1 MKKTLIGVGT
11 GLVAL
16 TPMLASAQMLGNI
29 TNLTGAFGTLVNT
42 AIPIVMALAVLAF
55 FWGLVKFIFNAGNE
69 EAQKGAKSLMIYSV
83 VALLVMTAIWGI
95 ITYIANDLGIQQN
108 SGAPVVNTPQVIP
121 R

>member
-1 MKKTLIGVGT
+1 MKKTLIGV

-16 TPMLASAQMLGNI
+16 TPMLAFAQLNNV
-29 TNLTGAFGTLVNT
+29 TNLTGAFGRLVNI

-69 EAQKGAKSLMIYSV
+69 EEQKKAKSLMIYSV

-95 ITYIANDLGIQQN
+95 IAYIANDLGIAQN
-108 SGAPVVNTPQVIP
+108 AGAPVVNTPTVNTH
-121 R
+121 